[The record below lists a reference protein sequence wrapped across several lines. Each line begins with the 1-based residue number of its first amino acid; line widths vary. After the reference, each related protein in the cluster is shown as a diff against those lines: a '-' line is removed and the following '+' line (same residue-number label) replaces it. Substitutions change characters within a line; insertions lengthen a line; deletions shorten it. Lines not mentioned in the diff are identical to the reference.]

1 MKKSL
6 RWNNSQRGHFKQIWK
21 NREIFL
27 MDYAEKEAV
36 MDIPL
41 VVTKATLI
49 LMRNMMMI
57 IKMMMIL
64 FPNQKIYL
72 QKIFLNQIA
81 NLKIKKIKISAQKIT
96 LNSTSQWPLMSAFQ
110 STMKRKVQ
118 STKKMIKIQ
127 KHNYQLIK
135 NGYTNLFKTN

>member
-1 MKKSL
+1 MKKSSK
-6 RWNNSQRGHFKQIWK
+6 WNNSLRGHFRQTWK
-21 NREIFL
+21 NRVILL
-27 MDYAEKEAV
+27 MDHAEREAA

-57 IKMMMIL
+57 TKTTMIL
-64 FPNQKIYL
+64 VPNQKIYQ

-81 NLKIKKIKISAQKIT
+81 NLKIKKIKMLVQKIT
-96 LNSTSQWPLMSAFQ
+96 LNSTSQWPLMSVFQ
-110 STMKRKVQ
+110 LTMKRKVQ

-127 KHNYQLIK
+127 KHN
-135 NGYTNLFKTN
+135 

>member
-21 NREIFL
+21 NREILL
-27 MDYAEKEAV
+27 MDHAEKVAV

-57 IKMMMIL
+57 TKTTMIL
-64 FPNQKIYL
+64 VPNQKIYQ

-81 NLKIKKIKISAQKIT
+81 NLKIKKIKMSVQKIT
-96 LNSTSQWPLMSAFQ
+96 LNSTSQWPLMSVFQ
-110 STMKRKVQ
+110 LTMKRKVQ

-127 KHNYQLIK
+127 KHN
-135 NGYTNLFKTN
+135 